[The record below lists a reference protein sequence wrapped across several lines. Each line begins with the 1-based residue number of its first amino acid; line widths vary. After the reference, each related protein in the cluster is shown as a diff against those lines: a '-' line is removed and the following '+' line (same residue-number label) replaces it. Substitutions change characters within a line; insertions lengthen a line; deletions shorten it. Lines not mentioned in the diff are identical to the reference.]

1 MRPSAVLA
9 AALALPLNAAAAH
22 AEQIGWFYAWST
34 TTAAV
39 PGDQGNSGEVIFT
52 AHPGSTSG
60 GTSTITAA
68 AVSTLSDAPAS
79 NLDTFTGEKY
89 NLSLTLT
96 DPASGKSG
104 TLTFTGKLFG
114 TLGQGSANITSTFD
128 SPTTQTLVLGN
139 DTFKV
144 TIGPFTPPGPP
155 SATQS
160 GAISATVVPSAGGTT
175 PATPPPTSTP
185 STPPSTPTPPPPS
198 QAPEPTSLLLAGL
211 GAAGVF
217 VARRR
222 R

>member
-1 MRPSAVLA
+1 MRPSLLLA
-9 AALALPLNAAAAH
+9 ATVLSPLFTAAAAH
-22 AEQIGWFYAWST
+22 ADPIGWSYAWST

-52 AHPGSTSG
+52 AQPGGTSG
-60 GTSTITAA
+60 GKSTITAA

-89 NLSLTLT
+89 SLTLT
-96 DPASGKSG
+96 LTDTASGKSG

-114 TLGQGSANITSTFD
+114 TLGQGSANITSTLD
-128 SPTTQTLVLGN
+128 SPLTQTLVLGN

-160 GAISATVVPSAGGTT
+160 GAVSATVDPSAGGT
-175 PATPPPTSTP
+175 PPPA
-185 STPPSTPTPPPPS
+185 
-198 QAPEPTSLLLAGL
+198 QAPEPTALVLAGL
-211 GAAGVF
+211 GAAGAF
-217 VARRR
+217 AARRR
-222 R
+222 RA